1 MRKAKRICWDMRT
14 VFGNEKGRETFSGI
28 IKGERDL
35 LGFLPGAALSEGAME
50 APELA
55 HDRADLPH
63 G

>member
-1 MRKAKRICWDMRT
+1 MRT